1 MTVKEMRVML
11 GMTQREFSEKFEIPY
26 RTIQEWEGERRT
38 PPKYVMNLLEFAVR
52 ALAEEKKEV

>member
-1 MTVKEMRVML
+1 MTVKEMREML
-11 GMTQREFSEKFEIPY
+11 GMIQREFSEKFEIPY

-52 ALAEEKKEV
+52 ALAEEKK

>member
-1 MTVKEMRVML
+1 MTVKEMREML

>member
-1 MTVKEMRVML
+1 MTVKEMRKML
-11 GMTQREFSEKFEIPY
+11 GMTPREFSEKFEIPY

-52 ALAEEKKEV
+52 TLAKEKKEV